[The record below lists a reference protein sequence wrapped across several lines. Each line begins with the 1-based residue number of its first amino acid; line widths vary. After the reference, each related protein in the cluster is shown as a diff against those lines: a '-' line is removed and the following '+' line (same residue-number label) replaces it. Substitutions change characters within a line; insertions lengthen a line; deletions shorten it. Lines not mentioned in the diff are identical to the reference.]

1 MFMRLTLGSLCR
13 IMAVVSFFVLEGCK
27 ASGPEI
33 AYQLTLSES
42 SVVFDQNGSEKSLQ
56 VLPFPEDEPWDAA
69 YADSEDWF
77 TFEAASESLSVTV
90 DPNYSTESRSGAI
103 ILSSPE
109 NHFEPYRVEVV
120 QEGAEPLEFTTTVKD
135 HEFDSEG
142 GEVCFTV
149 TSNYDW
155 TVGYD
160 ADWLTVVHEVPSD
173 RMLVLCQPNESEE
186 QRSAILTMY
195 IGEGEQMQ
203 VRDVVISQGTR
214 AENPYFQLLGKWE
227 ITAAKWYYSPNGSLN
242 SLDYNPA
249 PKDYYLIFDLEQ
261 GEYGK
266 TFVMRDFLY
275 PGTSLE
281 IRYDRESGNIVIP
294 FGWTVYSYDTYLY
307 ITLVG
312 TSKFSYASLEVD
324 GVPSEDFSTIALDL
338 PAVDGFNYV
347 GFGLWT
353 YNDNGDKVA
362 LGSRYSPTMFP
373 MGPIVFKKQ
382 TL

>member
-1 MFMRLTLGSLCR
+1 MRLIGRSLCT
-13 IMAVVSFFVLEGCK
+13 IMIVVSFFVLSGCK
-27 ASGPEI
+27 ALDTEF

-42 SVVFDQNGSEKSLQ
+42 SIVFDMHGAEKSLT
-56 VLPFPEDEPWDAA
+56 VAPFPEKEKWTAA
-69 YADSEDWF
+69 YAEEEDWF
-77 TFEAASESLSVTV
+77 TFEAVSDALLVVV
-90 DPNYSTESRSGAI
+90 DPNFSTESRSGAI

-109 NHFEPYRVEVV
+109 DHFEPYRVEVL

-142 GEVCFTV
+142 GEICFTV
-149 TSNYDW
+149 TSNYGW
-155 TVGYD
+155 TVGYE

-242 SLDYNPA
+242 SLDYNPNPA
-249 PKDYYLIFDLEQ
+249 DYYLIFDIEQ

-266 TFVMRDFLY
+266 TYVMSDFLY

-281 IRYDRESGNIVIP
+281 IRYDKETGNIVIP
-294 FGWTVYSYDTYLY
+294 FGWTVFSYDTYLY

-324 GVPSEDFSTIALDL
+324 GVPSEDFSSIALEL

-362 LGSRYSPTMFP
+362 LGSRYMPTLFP

>member
-1 MFMRLTLGSLCR
+1 MRLIGRSLCT
-13 IMAVVSFFVLEGCK
+13 IMIGFLFFVLSGCK
-27 ASGPEI
+27 AIDTEY
-33 AYQLTLSES
+33 AYQLTLSENS
-42 SVVFDQNGSEKSLQ
+42 IVFDMQGAEKSLA
-56 VLPFPEDEPWDAA
+56 VAPFPVGESWTAA
-69 YADSEDWF
+69 YAEEEDWF
-77 TFEAASESLSVTV
+77 TFEAVSDALLVV
-90 DPNYSTESRSGAI
+90 VKPNYSTESRSGAI

-109 NHFEPYRVEVV
+109 DHFEPYRVEVV

-135 HEFDSEG
+135 HAFDSEG
-142 GEVCFTV
+142 GEICFTV

-160 ADWLTVVHEVPSD
+160 ADWLTVVHEVSCD
-173 RMLVLCQPNESEE
+173 RMLVLCKPNESEE
-186 QRSAILTMY
+186 RRSAILTMY

-214 AENPYFQLLGKWE
+214 AENPYLQLIGKWE

-249 PKDYYLIFDLEQ
+249 PADYYLIFDIEQ

-266 TFVMRDFLY
+266 TYVMSDFLY

-281 IRYDRESGNIVIP
+281 IRYDKETGNIVIP
-294 FGWTVYSYDTYLY
+294 FGWTVFSYDTYLY

-324 GVPSEDFSTIALDL
+324 GVPSEDFSSIALEL

-362 LGSRYSPTMFP
+362 LGSRYMPTLFP

-382 TL
+382 IL

>member
-1 MFMRLTLGSLCR
+1 MRLIGRSLCT
-13 IMAVVSFFVLEGCK
+13 IMIAVSFFVLSGCK
-27 ASGPEI
+27 ALDTEF

-42 SVVFDQNGSEKSLQ
+42 SIVFDMHGAEKSLS
-56 VLPFPEDEPWDAA
+56 VAPFPEKEKWTAA
-69 YADSEDWF
+69 YAEEEDWF
-77 TFEAASESLSVTV
+77 TFEAVSDALLVVVE
-90 DPNYSTESRSGAI
+90 PNYSTQSRSGAI

-142 GEVCFTV
+142 GEICFTV

-173 RMLVLCQPNESEE
+173 RMIVLCQPNESEE

-203 VRDVVISQGTR
+203 VRDIVISQGTR

-242 SLDYNPA
+242 SLDYNPS
-249 PKDYYLIFDLEQ
+249 PSDYYLIFDIEQ

-266 TFVMRDFLY
+266 TYVMSDFLY

-281 IRYDRESGNIVIP
+281 IRYDKETGNIVIP
-294 FGWTVYSYDTYLY
+294 FGWTVFSYDTYLY

-324 GVPSEDFSTIALDL
+324 GVPSEDFSSIALEL

-362 LGSRYSPTMFP
+362 LGSRYMPTLFP

>member
-1 MFMRLTLGSLCR
+1 MRLIGRSLCT
-13 IMAVVSFFVLEGCK
+13 IMIAVSFFVLSGCK
-27 ASGPEI
+27 ALDTEF

-42 SVVFDQNGSEKSLQ
+42 SIVFDMHGAEKSLS
-56 VLPFPEDEPWDAA
+56 VAPFPEKEKWTAA
-69 YADSEDWF
+69 YAEEEDWF
-77 TFEAASESLSVTV
+77 TFEAASDALLVVV
-90 DPNYSTESRSGAI
+90 DPNYSTQSRSGAI

-142 GEVCFTV
+142 GEICFTV

-203 VRDVVISQGTR
+203 VRDIVISQGTR

-242 SLDYNPA
+242 SLDYNPSPA
-249 PKDYYLIFDLEQ
+249 DYYLIFDIEQ

-266 TFVMRDFLY
+266 TYVMSDFLY

-281 IRYDRESGNIVIP
+281 IRYDKETGNIVIP
-294 FGWTVYSYDTYLY
+294 FGWTVFSYDTYLY

-324 GVPSEDFSTIALDL
+324 GVPSEDFSSIALEL

-362 LGSRYSPTMFP
+362 LGSRYMPTLFP

>member
-1 MFMRLTLGSLCR
+1 MRLIGRSLCT
-13 IMAVVSFFVLEGCK
+13 IMIAVSFFVLSGCK
-27 ASGPEI
+27 ALDTEF

-42 SVVFDQNGSEKSLQ
+42 SIVFDMHGAEKSLS
-56 VLPFPEDEPWDAA
+56 VAPFPEKEKWTAA
-69 YADSEDWF
+69 YAEEEDWF
-77 TFEAASESLSVTV
+77 TFEAVSDALLVVVE
-90 DPNYSTESRSGAI
+90 PNYSTQSRSGAI

-109 NHFEPYRVEVV
+109 DNFEPYRVEVL

-142 GEVCFTV
+142 GEICFTV

-155 TVGYD
+155 TVGYE

-203 VRDVVISQGTR
+203 VRDIVISQGTR

-242 SLDYNPA
+242 SLDYNPNPA
-249 PKDYYLIFDLEQ
+249 DYYLIFDIEQ

-266 TFVMRDFLY
+266 TYVMSDFLY

-281 IRYDRESGNIVIP
+281 IRYDKETGNIVIP
-294 FGWTVYSYDTYLY
+294 FGWTVFSYDTYLY

-324 GVPSEDFSTIALDL
+324 GVPSEDFSSIALEL

-362 LGSRYSPTMFP
+362 LGSRYMPTLFP

>member
-1 MFMRLTLGSLCR
+1 MRLIGRSLCT
-13 IMAVVSFFVLEGCK
+13 IMIVVSFFVLSGCK
-27 ASGPEI
+27 ALDTEF
-33 AYQLTLSES
+33 AYQLTLSERS
-42 SVVFDQNGSEKSLQ
+42 IVFDMHGAEKSLS
-56 VLPFPEDEPWDAA
+56 VAPFPEKEKWTAA
-69 YADSEDWF
+69 YAEEEDWF
-77 TFEAASESLSVTV
+77 TFEAVSDALLVVVE
-90 DPNYSTESRSGAI
+90 PNYSTQSRSGAI

-109 NHFEPYRVEVV
+109 DHFEPYRVEVL

-142 GEVCFTV
+142 GEICFTV

-173 RMLVLCQPNESEE
+173 RMIVLCQPNASEE

-203 VRDVVISQGTR
+203 VRDIVISQGTR

-242 SLDYNPA
+242 SLDYNPNPA
-249 PKDYYLIFDLEQ
+249 DYYLIFDIEQ

-266 TFVMRDFLY
+266 TYVMSDFLY

-281 IRYDRESGNIVIP
+281 IRYEKETGNIVIP
-294 FGWTVYSYDTYLY
+294 FGWTVFSYDTYLY

-324 GVPSEDFSTIALDL
+324 GVPSEDFSSIALEL

-362 LGSRYSPTMFP
+362 LGSRYMPTLFP

>member
-1 MFMRLTLGSLCR
+1 MRLIGRSLCT
-13 IMAVVSFFVLEGCK
+13 IMIAVSFFVLSGCK
-27 ASGPEI
+27 ALDTEF

-42 SVVFDQNGSEKSLQ
+42 SIVFDMHGAEKSLS
-56 VLPFPEDEPWDAA
+56 VAPFPEKEKWTAA
-69 YADSEDWF
+69 YAEEEDWF
-77 TFEAASESLSVTV
+77 TFEAVSDALLVAV

-109 NHFEPYRVEVV
+109 NHSEPYRVEVV

-142 GEVCFTV
+142 GEICFTV

-173 RMLVLCQPNESEE
+173 RMIVLCQPNASEE

-203 VRDVVISQGTR
+203 VRDIVISQGTR

-242 SLDYNPA
+242 SLDYNPNPA
-249 PKDYYLIFDLEQ
+249 EYYLIFDIEQ

-266 TFVMRDFLY
+266 TYVMSDFLY

-281 IRYDRESGNIVIP
+281 IRYDKETGNIVIP
-294 FGWTVYSYDTYLY
+294 FGWTVLSYDTYLY

-324 GVPSEDFSTIALDL
+324 GVPSEDFSSIALEL

-362 LGSRYSPTMFP
+362 LGSRYMPTLFP

>member
-1 MFMRLTLGSLCR
+1 MRLIGRSLCT
-13 IMAVVSFFVLEGCK
+13 IMIVVSFFVLSGCK
-27 ASGPEI
+27 ALDTEF
-33 AYQLTLSES
+33 AYQLTLSERS
-42 SVVFDQNGSEKSLQ
+42 IVFDMHGAEKSLT
-56 VLPFPEDEPWDAA
+56 VAPFPEKEKWTAA
-69 YADSEDWF
+69 YAEEEDWF
-77 TFEAASESLSVTV
+77 TFEAVSDALLVVVE
-90 DPNYSTESRSGAI
+90 PNYSTQSRSGAI

-142 GEVCFTV
+142 GEICFTV

-155 TVGYD
+155 TVGYE

-242 SLDYNPA
+242 SLDYNPNPA
-249 PKDYYLIFDLEQ
+249 DYYLIFDIEQ

-266 TFVMRDFLY
+266 TYVMSDFLY

-281 IRYDRESGNIVIP
+281 IRYDKETGNIVIP
-294 FGWTVYSYDTYLY
+294 FGWTVFSYDTYLY

-324 GVPSEDFSTIALDL
+324 GVPSEDFSSIALEL

-362 LGSRYSPTMFP
+362 LGSRYMPTLFP

>member
-1 MFMRLTLGSLCR
+1 MRLIGRSLCT
-13 IMAVVSFFVLEGCK
+13 IMIVVSFFVLSGCK
-27 ASGPEI
+27 ALDTEF

-42 SVVFDQNGSEKSLQ
+42 SIVFDMHGAEKSLS
-56 VLPFPEDEPWDAA
+56 VAPFPEKEKWTAA
-69 YADSEDWF
+69 YAEEEDWF
-77 TFEAASESLSVTV
+77 TFEAVSDALLVVVE
-90 DPNYSTESRSGAI
+90 PNYSTQSRSGAI

-109 NHFEPYRVEVV
+109 DNFEPYRVEVL

-142 GEVCFTV
+142 GEICFTV

-173 RMLVLCQPNESEE
+173 RMIVLCQPNASEE

-203 VRDVVISQGTR
+203 VRDIVISQGTR

-242 SLDYNPA
+242 SLDYNPNPA
-249 PKDYYLIFDLEQ
+249 DYYLIFDIEQ

-266 TFVMRDFLY
+266 TYVMSDFLY

-281 IRYDRESGNIVIP
+281 IRYDKETGNIVIP
-294 FGWTVYSYDTYLY
+294 FGWTVFSYDTYLY

-324 GVPSEDFSTIALDL
+324 GVPSEDFSSITLEL
-338 PAVDGFNYV
+338 PVVDGFNYV

-353 YNDNGDKVA
+353 YNENGDKVA
-362 LGSRYSPTMFP
+362 LGSRYMPTLFP

>member
-1 MFMRLTLGSLCR
+1 MRLIGRSLCT
-13 IMAVVSFFVLEGCK
+13 IMIAVSFFVLSGCK
-27 ASGPEI
+27 ALDTEF

-42 SVVFDQNGSEKSLQ
+42 SIVFDMHGAEKSLS
-56 VLPFPEDEPWDAA
+56 VAPFPEKEKWTAA
-69 YADSEDWF
+69 YAEEEDWF
-77 TFEAASESLSVTV
+77 TFEAVSDALLVAV
-90 DPNYSTESRSGAI
+90 DPNYSTQSRSGAI

-109 NHFEPYRVEVV
+109 EHFEPYRVEVV

-142 GEVCFTV
+142 GEICFTV
-149 TSNYDW
+149 TSNYGW

-160 ADWLTVVHEVPSD
+160 ADWLTVFHEVPSD
-173 RMLVLCQPNESEE
+173 RMIVLCQPNESEE

-203 VRDVVISQGTR
+203 VRDIVISQGTR

-249 PKDYYLIFDLEQ
+249 PADYYLIFDIEQ

-266 TFVMRDFLY
+266 TYVMSDFLY

-281 IRYDRESGNIVIP
+281 IRYDKETGNIVIP
-294 FGWTVYSYDTYLY
+294 FGWTVFSYDTYLY

-324 GVPSEDFSTIALDL
+324 GVLSEDFSSIALEL

-362 LGSRYSPTMFP
+362 LGSRYMPTLFP

>member
-1 MFMRLTLGSLCR
+1 MRLIGRSLCT
-13 IMAVVSFFVLEGCK
+13 IMIAVSFFVLSGCK
-27 ASGPEI
+27 ALDTEF

-42 SVVFDQNGSEKSLQ
+42 SIVFDMHGAEKSLS
-56 VLPFPEDEPWDAA
+56 VAPFPEKEKWTAA
-69 YADSEDWF
+69 YAEEEDWF
-77 TFEAASESLSVTV
+77 TFEAVSDALLVVVE
-90 DPNYSTESRSGAI
+90 PNYSTQSRSGAI

-109 NHFEPYRVEVV
+109 DNFEPYRVEVL

-142 GEVCFTV
+142 GEICFTV

-155 TVGYD
+155 TVGYE

-173 RMLVLCQPNESEE
+173 RMLVLCKPNESEE
-186 QRSAILTMY
+186 RRSAIPTMY

-203 VRDVVISQGTR
+203 VRDIVISQGTR

-242 SLDYNPA
+242 SLDYNPNPA
-249 PKDYYLIFDLEQ
+249 DYYLIFDIEQ

-266 TFVMRDFLY
+266 TYVMSDFLY

-281 IRYDRESGNIVIP
+281 IRYDKETGNIVIP
-294 FGWTVYSYDTYLY
+294 FGWTVFSYDTYLY

-324 GVPSEDFSTIALDL
+324 GVPSEDFSSITLEL
-338 PAVDGFNYV
+338 PVVDGFNYV

-362 LGSRYSPTMFP
+362 LGSRYMPTLFP

>member
-1 MFMRLTLGSLCR
+1 MRLIGRSLCT
-13 IMAVVSFFVLEGCK
+13 IMIVVSFFVLSGCK
-27 ASGPEI
+27 ALDTEF

-42 SVVFDQNGSEKSLQ
+42 SIVFDMHGAEKSLT
-56 VLPFPEDEPWDAA
+56 VAPFPEKEKWTAA
-69 YADSEDWF
+69 YAEEEDWF
-77 TFEAASESLSVTV
+77 TFEAVSDALLVVVE
-90 DPNYSTESRSGAI
+90 PNYSTQSRSGAI

-109 NHFEPYRVEVV
+109 DHFEPYRVEVL

-142 GEVCFTV
+142 GEICFTV

-155 TVGYD
+155 TVGYE

-242 SLDYNPA
+242 SLDYNPSPA
-249 PKDYYLIFDLEQ
+249 DYYLIFDIEQ

-266 TFVMRDFLY
+266 TYVMSDFLY

-281 IRYDRESGNIVIP
+281 IRYDKETGNIVIP
-294 FGWTVYSYDTYLY
+294 FGWTVFSYDTYLY

-324 GVPSEDFSTIALDL
+324 GVPSEDFSSIALEL

-362 LGSRYSPTMFP
+362 LGSRYMPTLFP

>member
-1 MFMRLTLGSLCR
+1 MRLIGRSLCT
-13 IMAVVSFFVLEGCK
+13 IMIAVSFFVLSGCK
-27 ASGPEI
+27 ALDTEF

-42 SVVFDQNGSEKSLQ
+42 SIVFDMHGAEKSLS
-56 VLPFPEDEPWDAA
+56 VAPFPEKEKWTAA
-69 YADSEDWF
+69 YAEEEDWF
-77 TFEAASESLSVTV
+77 TFEAVSDALLVAV

-109 NHFEPYRVEVV
+109 NHFEPYRVDVV

-142 GEVCFTV
+142 GEICFTV

-173 RMLVLCQPNESEE
+173 RMIVLCQPNESEE

-203 VRDVVISQGTR
+203 VRDIVISQGTR

-242 SLDYNPA
+242 SLDYNPSPA
-249 PKDYYLIFDLEQ
+249 DYYLIFDIEQ

-266 TFVMRDFLY
+266 TYVMSDFLY

-281 IRYDRESGNIVIP
+281 IRYDKETGNIVIP
-294 FGWTVYSYDTYLY
+294 FGWTVFSYDTYLY

-324 GVPSEDFSTIALDL
+324 GVPSEDFSSIALEL

-362 LGSRYSPTMFP
+362 LGSRYMPTLFP

>member
-1 MFMRLTLGSLCR
+1 MRLIGRSLCT
-13 IMAVVSFFVLEGCK
+13 IMIAVSFLVLSGCK
-27 ASGPEI
+27 ALDTEF

-42 SVVFDQNGSEKSLQ
+42 SIVFDMHGAEKSLS
-56 VLPFPEDEPWDAA
+56 VAPFPEKEKWTAA
-69 YADSEDWF
+69 YAEEEDWF
-77 TFEAASESLSVTV
+77 TFEAVSDALLVAV

-109 NHFEPYRVEVV
+109 NHFEPYRVDVV

-142 GEVCFTV
+142 GEICFTV

-173 RMLVLCQPNESEE
+173 RMIVLCQPNESEE

-203 VRDVVISQGTR
+203 VRDIVISQGTR
-214 AENPYFQLLGKWE
+214 AENPYFRLLGKWE

-242 SLDYNPA
+242 SLDYNPSPA
-249 PKDYYLIFDLEQ
+249 DYYLIFDIEQ

-266 TFVMRDFLY
+266 TYVMSDFLY

-281 IRYDRESGNIVIP
+281 IRYDKETGNIVIP
-294 FGWTVYSYDTYLY
+294 FGWTVFSYDTYLY

-324 GVPSEDFSTIALDL
+324 GVPSEDFSSIALEL

-362 LGSRYSPTMFP
+362 LGSRYMPTLFP

>member
-1 MFMRLTLGSLCR
+1 MRLIGRSLCT
-13 IMAVVSFFVLEGCK
+13 IMIAVSFFVLSGCK
-27 ASGPEI
+27 ALDTEF

-42 SVVFDQNGSEKSLQ
+42 SIVFDMHGAEKSLS
-56 VLPFPEDEPWDAA
+56 VAPFPEKEKWTAA
-69 YADSEDWF
+69 YAEEEDWF
-77 TFEAASESLSVTV
+77 TFEAVSDALLVVVE
-90 DPNYSTESRSGAI
+90 PNYSTQSRSGAI

-120 QEGAEPLEFTTTVKD
+120 QEGADPLEFTTTVKD

-142 GEVCFTV
+142 GEICFTV
-149 TSNYDW
+149 TSNYGW

-173 RMLVLCQPNESEE
+173 RMIVLCQPNASEE

-203 VRDVVISQGTR
+203 VRDIVISQGTR

-242 SLDYNPA
+242 SLDYNPNPA
-249 PKDYYLIFDLEQ
+249 DYYLIFDIEQ

-266 TFVMRDFLY
+266 TYVMSDFLY

-281 IRYDRESGNIVIP
+281 IRYDKETGNIVIP
-294 FGWTVYSYDTYLY
+294 FGWTVFSYDTYLY

-324 GVPSEDFSTIALDL
+324 GVPSEDFSSIALEL

-362 LGSRYSPTMFP
+362 LGSRYMPTLFP

>member
-1 MFMRLTLGSLCR
+1 MRLIGRSLCT
-13 IMAVVSFFVLEGCK
+13 IMIAVSFFVLSGCK
-27 ASGPEI
+27 ALDTEF

-42 SVVFDQNGSEKSLQ
+42 SIVFDMHGAEKSLS
-56 VLPFPEDEPWDAA
+56 VAPFPEKEKWTAA
-69 YADSEDWF
+69 YAEEEDWF
-77 TFEAASESLSVTV
+77 TFEAVSDALLVVVE
-90 DPNYSTESRSGAI
+90 PNFSTESRSGAI

-142 GEVCFTV
+142 GEICFTV

-203 VRDVVISQGTR
+203 VRDIVISQGTR

-242 SLDYNPA
+242 SLDYNPSPA
-249 PKDYYLIFDLEQ
+249 DYYLIFDIEQ

-266 TFVMRDFLY
+266 TYVMSDFLY

-281 IRYDRESGNIVIP
+281 IRYDKETGNIVIP
-294 FGWTVYSYDTYLY
+294 FGWTVFSYDTYLY

-324 GVPSEDFSTIALDL
+324 GVPSEDFSSIALEL

-362 LGSRYSPTMFP
+362 LGSRYMPTLFP

>member
-1 MFMRLTLGSLCR
+1 MRLIGRSLCT
-13 IMAVVSFFVLEGCK
+13 IMIVVSFFVLSGCK
-27 ASGPEI
+27 ALDTEF

-42 SVVFDQNGSEKSLQ
+42 SIVFDMHGAEKSLS
-56 VLPFPEDEPWDAA
+56 VAPFPEKEKWTAA
-69 YADSEDWF
+69 YAEEEDWF
-77 TFEAASESLSVTV
+77 TFEAVSDALLVVVE
-90 DPNYSTESRSGAI
+90 PNFSTQSRSGAI

-109 NHFEPYRVEVV
+109 DHFEPYRVEVL

-142 GEVCFTV
+142 GEICFTV

-155 TVGYD
+155 TVGYE
-160 ADWLTVVHEVPSD
+160 ADWLTVVHEVSSD

-242 SLDYNPA
+242 SLDYNPNPA
-249 PKDYYLIFDLEQ
+249 DYYLIFDIEQ

-266 TFVMRDFLY
+266 TYVMSDFLY

-281 IRYDRESGNIVIP
+281 IRYDKETGNIVIP
-294 FGWTVYSYDTYLY
+294 FGWTVFSYDTYLY

-324 GVPSEDFSTIALDL
+324 GVPSEDFSSIALEL

-362 LGSRYSPTMFP
+362 LGSRYMPTLFP

>member
-1 MFMRLTLGSLCR
+1 MRLIGRSLCT
-13 IMAVVSFFVLEGCK
+13 IMIAVSFFVLSGCK
-27 ASGPEI
+27 ALDTEF

-42 SVVFDQNGSEKSLQ
+42 SIVFDMHGAEKSLS
-56 VLPFPEDEPWDAA
+56 VAPFPEKEKWTAA
-69 YADSEDWF
+69 YAEEEDWF
-77 TFEAASESLSVTV
+77 TFEAVSDALLVAV

-142 GEVCFTV
+142 GEICFTV

-173 RMLVLCQPNESEE
+173 RMIVLCQPNASEE

-203 VRDVVISQGTR
+203 VRDIVISQGTR

-242 SLDYNPA
+242 SLDYNPNPA
-249 PKDYYLIFDLEQ
+249 EYYLIFDIEQ

-266 TFVMRDFLY
+266 TYVMSDFLY

-281 IRYDRESGNIVIP
+281 IRYDKETGNIVIP
-294 FGWTVYSYDTYLY
+294 FGWTVLSYDTYLY

-324 GVPSEDFSTIALDL
+324 GVPSEDFSSIALEL

-362 LGSRYSPTMFP
+362 LGSRYMPTLFP

>member
-1 MFMRLTLGSLCR
+1 MRLIGRSLCT
-13 IMAVVSFFVLEGCK
+13 IMIVVSFFVLSGCK
-27 ASGPEI
+27 ALDTEF
-33 AYQLTLSES
+33 AYQLTFSES
-42 SVVFDQNGSEKSLQ
+42 SIVFDMQGAEKSLS
-56 VLPFPEDEPWDAA
+56 VAPFPEKEKWTAA
-69 YADSEDWF
+69 YAEEEDWF
-77 TFEAASESLSVTV
+77 TFEAVSDALLVVVE
-90 DPNYSTESRSGAI
+90 PNFSTESRSGAI

-109 NHFEPYRVEVV
+109 NHFEPYRVEVL

-142 GEVCFTV
+142 GEICFTV

-155 TVGYD
+155 TVGYE

-242 SLDYNPA
+242 SLDYNPNPA
-249 PKDYYLIFDLEQ
+249 DYYLIFDIEQ

-266 TFVMRDFLY
+266 TYVMSDFLY

-281 IRYDRESGNIVIP
+281 IRYEKETGNIVIP
-294 FGWTVYSYDTYLY
+294 FGWTVFSYDTYLY

-324 GVPSEDFSTIALDL
+324 GVPSEDFSSIALEL

-362 LGSRYSPTMFP
+362 LGSRYMPTLFP

>member
-1 MFMRLTLGSLCR
+1 MRLTLGSLCR
-13 IMAVVSFFVLEGCK
+13 IMAVVLLFVLEGCK

-69 YADSEDWF
+69 YADNEDWF

-90 DPNYSTESRSGAI
+90 EPNHSTESRSGAI
-103 ILSSPE
+103 VLTSPDG
-109 NHFEPYRVEVV
+109 HFEPYRVEVV

-142 GEVCFTV
+142 GEICFTV

-155 TVGYD
+155 TVGYE

-214 AENPYFQLLGKWE
+214 AENPYFQMLGKWE
-227 ITAAKWYYSPNGSLN
+227 ITASKWYYSPNGSLN
-242 SLDYNPA
+242 SLDYNPNPA
-249 PKDYYLIFDLEQ
+249 DYYLIFDIEQ

-266 TFVMRDFLY
+266 TYVMSDFLY

-281 IRYDRESGNIVIP
+281 IRYDKETDNIVIP
-294 FGWTVYSYDTYLY
+294 FGWTVFSYDTYLY

-324 GVPSEDFSTIALDL
+324 GVPSEDFSSIALEL

-362 LGSRYSPTMFP
+362 LGSRYMPTLFP

>member
-1 MFMRLTLGSLCR
+1 MRLIGRSLCT
-13 IMAVVSFFVLEGCK
+13 IMIVVSFFVLSGCK
-27 ASGPEI
+27 ALDTEF
-33 AYQLTLSES
+33 AYQLTLSERS
-42 SVVFDQNGSEKSLQ
+42 IVFDMHGAEKSLT
-56 VLPFPEDEPWDAA
+56 VAPFPEKEKWTAA
-69 YADSEDWF
+69 YAEEEDWF
-77 TFEAASESLSVTV
+77 TFEAVSDALLVVVE
-90 DPNYSTESRSGAI
+90 PNYSTQSRSGAI

-142 GEVCFTV
+142 GEICFTV

-155 TVGYD
+155 TVGYE

-242 SLDYNPA
+242 SLDYNPNPA
-249 PKDYYLIFDLEQ
+249 DYYLIFDIEQ

-266 TFVMRDFLY
+266 TYVMSDFLY

-281 IRYDRESGNIVIP
+281 IRYDKETGNIVIP
-294 FGWTVYSYDTYLY
+294 FGWTVFSYDTYLY

-324 GVPSEDFSTIALDL
+324 GVPSEDFSSITLEL
-338 PAVDGFNYV
+338 PVVDGFNYV

-362 LGSRYSPTMFP
+362 LGSRYMPTLFP

>member
-1 MFMRLTLGSLCR
+1 MRLIGRSLCT
-13 IMAVVSFFVLEGCK
+13 IMIVVSFFVLSGCK
-27 ASGPEI
+27 ALDTEF

-42 SVVFDQNGSEKSLQ
+42 SIVFDMHGAEKSLS
-56 VLPFPEDEPWDAA
+56 VAPFPEKEKWTAA
-69 YADSEDWF
+69 YAEEEDWF
-77 TFEAASESLSVTV
+77 TFEAVSDALLVVVE
-90 DPNYSTESRSGAI
+90 PNYSTQSRSGAI

-109 NHFEPYRVEVV
+109 DHFEPYRVEVL

-142 GEVCFTV
+142 GEICFTV

-155 TVGYD
+155 TVGYE
-160 ADWLTVVHEVPSD
+160 ADWLTVVHEVSSD

-242 SLDYNPA
+242 SLDYNPNPA
-249 PKDYYLIFDLEQ
+249 DYYLIFDIEQ

-266 TFVMRDFLY
+266 TYVMSDFLY

-281 IRYDRESGNIVIP
+281 IRYEKETGNIVIP
-294 FGWTVYSYDTYLY
+294 FGWTVFSYDTYLY

-324 GVPSEDFSTIALDL
+324 GVPSEDFSSIALEL

-362 LGSRYSPTMFP
+362 LGSRYMPTLFP

>member
-1 MFMRLTLGSLCR
+1 MRLIGRSLCT
-13 IMAVVSFFVLEGCK
+13 IMIVVSFFVLSGCK
-27 ASGPEI
+27 ALDTEF

-42 SVVFDQNGSEKSLQ
+42 SIVFDMHGAEKSLS
-56 VLPFPEDEPWDAA
+56 VAPFPEKEKWTAA
-69 YADSEDWF
+69 YAEEEDWF
-77 TFEAASESLSVTV
+77 TFEAVSDALLVVVE
-90 DPNYSTESRSGAI
+90 PNYSTQSRSGAI

-109 NHFEPYRVEVV
+109 DNFEPYRVEVL

-142 GEVCFTV
+142 GEICFTV

-155 TVGYD
+155 TVGYE

-242 SLDYNPA
+242 SLDYNPNPA
-249 PKDYYLIFDLEQ
+249 DYYLIFDIEQ

-266 TFVMRDFLY
+266 TYVMSDFLY

-281 IRYDRESGNIVIP
+281 IRYEKETGNIVIP
-294 FGWTVYSYDTYLY
+294 FGWTVFSYDTYLY

-324 GVPSEDFSTIALDL
+324 GVPSEDFSSIALEL

-362 LGSRYSPTMFP
+362 LGSRYMPTLFP

>member
-1 MFMRLTLGSLCR
+1 MRLIGRSLCT
-13 IMAVVSFFVLEGCK
+13 IMIVVSFFVLSGCK
-27 ASGPEI
+27 ALDTEF

-42 SVVFDQNGSEKSLQ
+42 SIVFDMHGAEKSLT
-56 VLPFPEDEPWDAA
+56 VAPFPEKEKWTAA
-69 YADSEDWF
+69 YAEEEDWF
-77 TFEAASESLSVTV
+77 TFEAVSDALLVVVE
-90 DPNYSTESRSGAI
+90 PNFSTESRSGAI

-109 NHFEPYRVEVV
+109 DHFEPYRVEVL

-142 GEVCFTV
+142 GEICFTV

-155 TVGYD
+155 TVGYE

-242 SLDYNPA
+242 SLDYNPSPA
-249 PKDYYLIFDLEQ
+249 DYYLIFDIEQ

-266 TFVMRDFLY
+266 TYVMSDFLY

-281 IRYDRESGNIVIP
+281 IRYDKETGNIVIP
-294 FGWTVYSYDTYLY
+294 FGWTVFSYDTYLY

-324 GVPSEDFSTIALDL
+324 GVPSEDFSSIALEL

-362 LGSRYSPTMFP
+362 LGSRYMPTLFP

>member
-1 MFMRLTLGSLCR
+1 MRLIGRSLCT
-13 IMAVVSFFVLEGCK
+13 IMIAVSFFVLSGCK
-27 ASGPEI
+27 ALDTEF
-33 AYQLTLSES
+33 AYQLTFSES
-42 SVVFDQNGSEKSLQ
+42 SIVFDMHGAEKSLS
-56 VLPFPEDEPWDAA
+56 VAPFPEKEKWTAA
-69 YADSEDWF
+69 YAEEEDWF
-77 TFEAASESLSVTV
+77 TFEAVSDALLVVV
-90 DPNYSTESRSGAI
+90 DPNYSTQSRSGAI

-109 NHFEPYRVEVV
+109 NHFEPYRVDVV

-142 GEVCFTV
+142 GEICFTV

-203 VRDVVISQGTR
+203 VRDIVISQGTR

-242 SLDYNPA
+242 SLDYNPSPA
-249 PKDYYLIFDLEQ
+249 DYYLIFDIEQ

-266 TFVMRDFLY
+266 TYVMSDFLY

-281 IRYDRESGNIVIP
+281 IRYDKETGNIVIP
-294 FGWTVYSYDTYLY
+294 FGWTVFSYDTYLY

-324 GVPSEDFSTIALDL
+324 GVPSEDFTSIALDL
-338 PAVDGFNYV
+338 PAVEGFNYV

-362 LGSRYSPTMFP
+362 LGSRYMPTLFP

>member
-1 MFMRLTLGSLCR
+1 MRLIGRSLCT
-13 IMAVVSFFVLEGCK
+13 IMIVVSFFVLSGCK
-27 ASGPEI
+27 ALDTEF
-33 AYQLTLSES
+33 AYQLTLSERS
-42 SVVFDQNGSEKSLQ
+42 IVFDMHGAEKSLS
-56 VLPFPEDEPWDAA
+56 VAPFPEKEKWTAA
-69 YADSEDWF
+69 YAEEEDWF
-77 TFEAASESLSVTV
+77 TFEAVSDALLVVVE
-90 DPNYSTESRSGAI
+90 PNYSTQSRSGAI

-109 NHFEPYRVEVV
+109 DHFEPYRVEVL

-142 GEVCFTV
+142 GEICFTV

-155 TVGYD
+155 TVGYE

-242 SLDYNPA
+242 SLDYNPNPA
-249 PKDYYLIFDLEQ
+249 DYYLIFDIEQ

-266 TFVMRDFLY
+266 TYVMSDFLY

-281 IRYDRESGNIVIP
+281 IRYDKETGNIVIP
-294 FGWTVYSYDTYLY
+294 FGWTVFSYDTYLY

-324 GVPSEDFSTIALDL
+324 GVPSEDFSSIALEL

-362 LGSRYSPTMFP
+362 LGSRYMPTLFP

>member
-1 MFMRLTLGSLCR
+1 MRLIGRSLCT
-13 IMAVVSFFVLEGCK
+13 IMIAVSFFVLSGCK
-27 ASGPEI
+27 ALDTEF

-42 SVVFDQNGSEKSLQ
+42 SIVFDMHGAEKSLS
-56 VLPFPEDEPWDAA
+56 VAPFPEKEKWTAA
-69 YADSEDWF
+69 YAEEEDWF
-77 TFEAASESLSVTV
+77 TFEAVSDALLVVVE
-90 DPNYSTESRSGAI
+90 PNYSTESRSGAI

-142 GEVCFTV
+142 GEICFTV

-173 RMLVLCQPNESEE
+173 RMIVLCQPNESEE

-203 VRDVVISQGTR
+203 VRDIVISQGTR

-242 SLDYNPA
+242 SLDYNPSPA
-249 PKDYYLIFDLEQ
+249 DYYLIFDIEQ

-266 TFVMRDFLY
+266 TYVMSDFLY

-281 IRYDRESGNIVIP
+281 IRYDKETGNIVIP
-294 FGWTVYSYDTYLY
+294 FGWTVFSYDTYLY

-324 GVPSEDFSTIALDL
+324 GVPSEDFSSIALEL

-362 LGSRYSPTMFP
+362 LGSRYMPTLFP

>member
-1 MFMRLTLGSLCR
+1 MRLIGRSLCT
-13 IMAVVSFFVLEGCK
+13 IMIVVSFFVLSGCK
-27 ASGPEI
+27 ALDTEF

-42 SVVFDQNGSEKSLQ
+42 SIVFDMHGAEKSLS
-56 VLPFPEDEPWDAA
+56 VAPFPEKEKWTAA
-69 YADSEDWF
+69 YAEEEDWF
-77 TFEAASESLSVTV
+77 TFEAVSDALLVVVE
-90 DPNYSTESRSGAI
+90 PNYSTQSRSGAI

-109 NHFEPYRVEVV
+109 DNFEPYRVEVL

-142 GEVCFTV
+142 GEICFTV

-155 TVGYD
+155 TVGYE
-160 ADWLTVVHEVPSD
+160 ADWLTIVHEVPSD

-242 SLDYNPA
+242 SLDYNPNPA
-249 PKDYYLIFDLEQ
+249 DYYLIFDIEQ

-266 TFVMRDFLY
+266 TYVMSDFLY

-281 IRYDRESGNIVIP
+281 IRYDKETGNIVIP
-294 FGWTVYSYDTYLY
+294 FGWTVFSYDTYLY

-324 GVPSEDFSTIALDL
+324 GVPSEDFSSIALEL

-362 LGSRYSPTMFP
+362 LGSRYMPTLFP

>member
-1 MFMRLTLGSLCR
+1 MRLIGRSLCT
-13 IMAVVSFFVLEGCK
+13 IMIAVSFFVLSGCK
-27 ASGPEI
+27 ALDTEF

-42 SVVFDQNGSEKSLQ
+42 SIVFDMHGAEKSLS
-56 VLPFPEDEPWDAA
+56 VAPFPEKEKWTAA
-69 YADSEDWF
+69 YAEEEDWF
-77 TFEAASESLSVTV
+77 TFEAVSDALLVAV
-90 DPNYSTESRSGAI
+90 DPNYSTQSRSGAI

-142 GEVCFTV
+142 GEICFTV

-173 RMLVLCQPNESEE
+173 RMIVLCQPNESEE

-203 VRDVVISQGTR
+203 VRDIVISQGTR

-242 SLDYNPA
+242 SLDYNPNPA
-249 PKDYYLIFDLEQ
+249 DYYLIFDIEQ

-266 TFVMRDFLY
+266 TYVMSDFLY

-281 IRYDRESGNIVIP
+281 IRYDKETGNIVIP
-294 FGWTVYSYDTYLY
+294 FGWTVFSYDTYLY

-324 GVPSEDFSTIALDL
+324 GVPSEDFSSIALEL

-362 LGSRYSPTMFP
+362 LGSRYMPTLFP

>member
-1 MFMRLTLGSLCR
+1 MRLIGRSLCT
-13 IMAVVSFFVLEGCK
+13 IMIAVSFFVLSGCK
-27 ASGPEI
+27 ALDTEF

-42 SVVFDQNGSEKSLQ
+42 SIVFDMHGAEKSLS
-56 VLPFPEDEPWDAA
+56 VAPFPEKEKWTAA
-69 YADSEDWF
+69 YAEEEDWF
-77 TFEAASESLSVTV
+77 TFEAVSDALLVVVE
-90 DPNYSTESRSGAI
+90 PNYSTESRSGAI

-142 GEVCFTV
+142 GEICFTV

-203 VRDVVISQGTR
+203 VRDIVISQGTR

-242 SLDYNPA
+242 SLDYNPSPA
-249 PKDYYLIFDLEQ
+249 DYYLIFDIEQ

-266 TFVMRDFLY
+266 TYVMSDFLY

-281 IRYDRESGNIVIP
+281 IRYDKETGNIVIP
-294 FGWTVYSYDTYLY
+294 FGWTVFSYDTYLY

-324 GVPSEDFSTIALDL
+324 GVPSEDFSSIALEL

-362 LGSRYSPTMFP
+362 LGSRYMPTLFP

>member
-1 MFMRLTLGSLCR
+1 MRLIGRSLCT
-13 IMAVVSFFVLEGCK
+13 IMIAVSFFVLSGCK
-27 ASGPEI
+27 ALDTEF

-42 SVVFDQNGSEKSLQ
+42 SIVFDMHGAEKSLS
-56 VLPFPEDEPWDAA
+56 VAPFPEKEKWTAA
-69 YADSEDWF
+69 YAEEEDWF
-77 TFEAASESLSVTV
+77 TFEAVSDALLVAV

-109 NHFEPYRVEVV
+109 NHFEPYRVDVV

-142 GEVCFTV
+142 GEICFTV

-173 RMLVLCQPNESEE
+173 RMIVFCQPNESEE

-203 VRDVVISQGTR
+203 VRDIVISQGTR

-242 SLDYNPA
+242 SLDYNPSPA
-249 PKDYYLIFDLEQ
+249 DYYLIFDIEQ

-266 TFVMRDFLY
+266 TYVMSDFLY

-281 IRYDRESGNIVIP
+281 IRYDKETGNIVIP
-294 FGWTVYSYDTYLY
+294 FGWTVFSYDTYLY

-324 GVPSEDFSTIALDL
+324 GVPSEDFTSIALEL

-362 LGSRYSPTMFP
+362 LGSRYMPTLFP

>member
-1 MFMRLTLGSLCR
+1 MRLTLGSLCR
-13 IMAVVSFFVLEGCK
+13 IMAVVLLFVLEGCK

-42 SVVFDQNGSEKSLQ
+42 SVVFDQNGSQKSLQ

-69 YADSEDWF
+69 YADNEDWF
-77 TFEAASESLSVTV
+77 TFEALSDALLVV
-90 DPNYSTESRSGAI
+90 AEPNHSTESRSGAI
-103 ILSSPE
+103 VLTSPDG
-109 NHFEPYRVEVV
+109 HFDPYRVEVV

-142 GEVCFTV
+142 GEICFTV

-155 TVGYD
+155 TVGYE

-242 SLDYNPA
+242 SLDYNPNPA
-249 PKDYYLIFDLEQ
+249 DYYLIFDIEQ

-266 TFVMRDFLY
+266 TYVMKDFLY

-281 IRYDRESGNIVIP
+281 IRYDKETGNIVIP
-294 FGWTVYSYDTYLY
+294 FGWTVFSYDTYLY

-324 GVPSEDFSTIALDL
+324 GVPSEDFSSIALEL

-353 YNDNGDKVA
+353 YNDNGDKIA
-362 LGSRYSPTMFP
+362 LGSRYMPTLFP

>member
-1 MFMRLTLGSLCR
+1 MRLIGRSLCT
-13 IMAVVSFFVLEGCK
+13 IMIAVSFFVLSGCK
-27 ASGPEI
+27 ALDTEF

-42 SVVFDQNGSEKSLQ
+42 SIVFDMHGAEKSLS
-56 VLPFPEDEPWDAA
+56 VAPFPEKEKWTAA
-69 YADSEDWF
+69 YAEEEDWF
-77 TFEAASESLSVTV
+77 TFEAVSDALLVAV
-90 DPNYSTESRSGAI
+90 DPNYSTQSRSGAI

-142 GEVCFTV
+142 GEICFTV

-173 RMLVLCQPNESEE
+173 RMIVLCQPNESEE

-203 VRDVVISQGTR
+203 VLDIVISQGTR

-242 SLDYNPA
+242 SLDYNPSPA
-249 PKDYYLIFDLEQ
+249 DYYLIFDIEQ

-266 TFVMRDFLY
+266 TYVMSDFLY

-281 IRYDRESGNIVIP
+281 IRYDKETGNIVIP
-294 FGWTVYSYDTYLY
+294 FGWTVFSYDTYLY

-324 GVPSEDFSTIALDL
+324 GVPSEDFSSIALEL

-362 LGSRYSPTMFP
+362 LGSRYMPTLFP

>member
-1 MFMRLTLGSLCR
+1 MRLIGRSLCT
-13 IMAVVSFFVLEGCK
+13 IMIAVSFFVLSGCK
-27 ASGPEI
+27 VLDTEF

-42 SVVFDQNGSEKSLQ
+42 SIVFDMHGAEKSLT
-56 VLPFPEDEPWDAA
+56 VAPFPEKEKWTAA
-69 YADSEDWF
+69 YAEEEDWF
-77 TFEAASESLSVTV
+77 TFEAVSDALLVVVE
-90 DPNYSTESRSGAI
+90 PNYSTQSRSGAI

-109 NHFEPYRVEVV
+109 DHFEPYRVEVL

-142 GEVCFTV
+142 GEICFTV

-155 TVGYD
+155 TVGYE

-203 VRDVVISQGTR
+203 VRDIVISQGTR

-242 SLDYNPA
+242 SLDYNPSPA
-249 PKDYYLIFDLEQ
+249 DYYLIFDIEQ

-266 TFVMRDFLY
+266 TYVMSDFLY

-281 IRYDRESGNIVIP
+281 IRYDKETGNIVIP
-294 FGWTVYSYDTYLY
+294 FGWTVFSYDTYLY

-324 GVPSEDFSTIALDL
+324 GVPSEDFSSIALEL

-362 LGSRYSPTMFP
+362 LGSRYMPTLFP

>member
-1 MFMRLTLGSLCR
+1 MRLTLGSLCR
-13 IMAVVSFFVLEGCK
+13 IMAVVLFFVLEGCK

-42 SVVFDQNGSEKSLQ
+42 SVVFDQNGSQKSLQ
-56 VLPFPEDEPWDAA
+56 ILPFPEGEPWDAA
-69 YADSEDWF
+69 YADNEDWF

-90 DPNYSTESRSGAI
+90 EPNHSTESRSGAI
-103 ILSSPE
+103 VLTSPDG
-109 NHFEPYRVEVV
+109 HFEPYRVEVV
-120 QEGAEPLEFTTTVKD
+120 QEGAEPLEFTTTAED

-142 GEVCFTV
+142 GEICFTV

-160 ADWLTVVHEVPSD
+160 ADWLTVVHEVSSD
-173 RMLVLCQPNESEE
+173 RMIVLCQPNESEE

-203 VRDVVISQGTR
+203 VRDIVISQGTR

-249 PKDYYLIFDLEQ
+249 PADYYLIFDIEQ

-266 TFVMRDFLY
+266 TYVMKDFLY

-281 IRYDRESGNIVIP
+281 IRYDKETGNIVIP
-294 FGWTVYSYDTYLY
+294 FGWTVFSYDTYLY

-324 GVPSEDFSTIALDL
+324 GVPSEDFTSIALDL
-338 PAVDGFNYV
+338 PAVDGFSYV

-353 YNDNGDKVA
+353 YNDNGDKIA
-362 LGSRYSPTMFP
+362 LGSRYMPTLFP